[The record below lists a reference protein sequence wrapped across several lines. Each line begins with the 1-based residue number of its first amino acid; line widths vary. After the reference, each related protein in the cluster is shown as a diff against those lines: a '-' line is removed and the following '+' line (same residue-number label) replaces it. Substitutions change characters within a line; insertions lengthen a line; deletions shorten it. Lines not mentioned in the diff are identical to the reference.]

1 MIYRTHDTLSTLNI
15 LRSSTRI
22 NIYML
27 TYCCSKACLYRLVT
41 LDVNFSCLIR
51 VDFLT
56 SFSTCNH
63 EHIVCILQRGGGL
76 HLLQLLT
83 TFYCGCLAC
92 SQRWIKPNLIF
103 NQQITQKYY
112 CYCYNLFSPRKL
124 EICLTASLISY
135 FQVCCAAYRGKTV
148 FILIIALGFNTSKSM
163 SNNVNK

>member
-63 EHIVCILQRGGGL
+63 EHIVCILQRGASSTVAADNFL
-76 HLLQLLT
+76 LWLPSLQSEMDKTQLDLQSTDNPEILLLLLQ
-83 TFYCGCLAC
+83 
-92 SQRWIKPNLIF
+92 P
-103 NQQITQKYY
+103 
-112 CYCYNLFSPRKL
+112 LFSQKIRDMSYCVLDIILP
-124 EICLTASLISY
+124 SLLCSL
-135 FQVCCAAYRGKTV
+135 QR
-148 FILIIALGFNTSKSM
+148 
-163 SNNVNK
+163 